1 MRLVAAVS
9 FEDLPS
15 ASSLEGLQV
24 AHDRIKVAPKHR
36 RPPTRVQPRSSS
48 MNLKGN
54 SVKPH
59 RRSKTDPKD
68 LTVKPGVETEQGAR
82 STRNSDVIS
91 GTIFEASEV
100 SDEQSKESVV
110 ADLKLKANEILTSV
124 PKSPNGSSK
133 AVENETEEK
142 ESQMLTN
149 GEKDLQSS
157 VTDSTAEI
165 EQVKQ
170 KLTDGMDNVV
180 INKENKGCESEQ
192 NLRLENLEEEAK
204 GKEKVLKEING
215 KKEGSR
221 PLLDVSRRTES
232 LSIFEVMSKSK
243 ETEDK
248 PPLRRGFSL
257 KSFESKEKPADLKLT
272 KLVENEKQP
281 KTVCAQNSAE
291 KINEPT
297 SSQLE
302 SKGPIPEKV
311 SPGAKVVKKAS
322 VKEESSGQPSWI
334 ELANKKSQR
343 LSQLIGE
350 GGKEDNQ
357 VKAW

>member
-1 MRLVAAVS
+1 MHLVAAVS
-9 FEDLPS
+9 FENLPS
-15 ASSLEGLQV
+15 ASSLEGLQA

-157 VTDSTAEI
+157 VTDTTAEI

-170 KLTDGMDNVV
+170 NLTDGMDNVV

-281 KTVCAQNSAE
+281 KAVCAQNSAE
-291 KINEPT
+291 KINEPI

-302 SKGPIPEKV
+302 SKGSVPEKV
-311 SPGAKVVKKAS
+311 SPVAKVVKKAS

-334 ELANKKSQR
+334 ELATKKSQR

-357 VKAW
+357 VKA